1 MWIISDEAMHSLL
14 GGNYDTVIY
23 LKQKDDSLTVRDLFC
38 IQFCYASYDGFRKF
52 YNKKLK
58 SIIKDIKHLNNTS
71 LLGNMLRF
79 FIK

>member
-1 MWIISDEAMHSLL
+1 MWIISDEAMHKLL
-14 GGNYDTVIY
+14 GGNYDTVVY

-58 SIIKDIKHLNNTS
+58 PIVKEIKHLNNTS
-71 LLGNMLRF
+71 LLGNVLRLLVR
-79 FIK
+79 

>member
-1 MWIISDEAMHSLL
+1 MWIISDEAMHKLL

-58 SIIKDIKHLNNTS
+58 PIVKEIKHLNNTS
-71 LLGNMLRF
+71 LLGNMLRLF
-79 FIK
+79 VK